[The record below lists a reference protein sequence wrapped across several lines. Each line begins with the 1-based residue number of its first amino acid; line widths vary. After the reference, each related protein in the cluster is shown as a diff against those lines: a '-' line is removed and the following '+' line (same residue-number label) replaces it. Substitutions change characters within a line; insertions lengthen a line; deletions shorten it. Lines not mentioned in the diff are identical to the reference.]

1 LDLLIKHHS
10 EPDELATVKIF
21 NKEDGQVF
29 LDGLQPWAKETSKR
43 YHPFNYGNLRA
54 KIYSWFKRPAEKRP
68 PSLFLFGLFPS
79 KTHNS
84 T

>member
-1 LDLLIKHHS
+1 
-10 EPDELATVKIF
+10 VKIF

-54 KIYSWFKRPAEKRP
+54 KSILGLSALPKKRP

-79 KTHNS
+79 KTLNS